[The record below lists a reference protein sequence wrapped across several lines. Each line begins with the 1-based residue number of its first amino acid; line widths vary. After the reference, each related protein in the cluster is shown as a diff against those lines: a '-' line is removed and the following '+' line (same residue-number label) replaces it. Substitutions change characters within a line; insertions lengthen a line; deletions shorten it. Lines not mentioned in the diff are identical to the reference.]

1 MQSTLPHTQAGA
13 MRGRFEKLTTQM
25 AFQNRTKK
33 LLNLEHELEDSLLS
47 SNVLE
52 LLSIEVRRV
61 PQQNTD

>member
-1 MQSTLPHTQAGA
+1 

-25 AFQNRTKK
+25 AFQNHTRK
-33 LLNLEHELEDSLLS
+33 LLNLERELEDSLLS